1 MLDTLTHNED
11 FIDAVTEVLNI
22 GVGVAAAA
30 LSEMVQKPVL
40 LKIPSVE
47 FVARDQA
54 LLSLAQDSGIVAT
67 GVRQKFEGAYSGNA
81 FLLFPENQSLELV
94 RVLLGYE
101 AVSSI
106 VNLTEMEQEAITEV
120 GNVVLNACLCSIA
133 DILHKS
139 IESHIPEFV
148 RGALPS
154 ILVSDRT
161 IILFMRI
168 NFAIEQLAIQGY
180 LSFVMDVDSIAD
192 FKRSIDQFAKL
203 SVAL

>member
-1 MLDTLTHNED
+1 MLDTLTQNEN

-40 LKIPSVE
+40 LNIPHVE

-54 LLSLAQDSGIVAT
+54 LLSLMQDSGIIAT
-67 GVRQKFEGAYSGNA
+67 GVSQKFEGAYSGDA

-101 AVSSI
+101 SVSSI
-106 VNLTEMEQEAITEV
+106 INLTEIEQEAITEV
-120 GNVVLNACLCSIA
+120 GNVILNACLCSIA

-148 RGALPS
+148 RGSLHS
-154 ILVSDRT
+154 ILDYGKD
-161 IILFMRI
+161 IILFLRI

-180 LSFVMDVDSIAD
+180 LSFVMDVDSIVE
-192 FKRSIDQFAKL
+192 FKLSIDEFAKI
-203 SVAL
+203 SMSS